1 LKHFNDP
8 DENKKKPIKIVTKIY
23 KAFMSTQNYKKKRKI
38 NLKFWK
44 RDPSTHFTEKKIS
57 FLLNFPYLVYCP
69 IPSVLF
75 SSGVANFKK
84 NIFI

>member
-1 LKHFNDP
+1 M
-8 DENKKKPIKIVTKIY
+8 KKTYKNCHKNIY
-23 KAFMSTQNYKKKRKI
+23 
-38 NLKFWK
+38 L
-44 RDPSTHFTEKKIS
+44 PKKIS

-75 SSGVANFKK
+75 SSGVANFK